1 METIINTLREMRA
14 KKGITQQTLADAL
27 SVSRQTINA
36 IEKGKFNPSVRL
48 ALLMARYF
56 ECRVE
61 DLFNLKN

>member
-1 METIINTLREMRA
+1 MRA
-14 KKGITQQTLADAL
+14 RKGITQQGLADAL

-56 ECRVE
+56 NCPVE
-61 DLFNLKN
+61 DLFYLKQ